1 MDQQQWMNLFLFF
14 AILLGAFFLYKYLQ
28 KNNYIEGMETNTANG
43 LAANSEQFDQKLQE
57 YIQKSKDE
65 LNIDKYRTQ
74 YENIVLH
81 MDDWTSLFMLKS
93 ILLAQSPEQAM
104 PMLAVGSLVRN
115 GLNNVL
121 KFSDKE
127 KSSGSFF

>member
-28 KNNYIEGMETNTANG
+28 KNKYIEGMETQPANG
-43 LAANSEQFDQKLQE
+43 MAAGSEQLDQKLQQS
-57 YIQKSKDE
+57 IQKSKDE
-65 LNIDKYRTQ
+65 LNIEKYQTQ

-93 ILLAQSPEQAM
+93 ILMAQSPEQAL
-104 PMLAVGSLVRN
+104 PMLAFGSLARN
-115 GLNNVL
+115 GLNNIL
-121 KFSDKE
+121 KFSDKQ
-127 KSSGSFF
+127 KTSGSFF

>member
-28 KNNYIEGMETNTANG
+28 KNNYIEGMETQPANG
-43 LAANSEQFDQKLQE
+43 MAAGSEQLDQKLQQS
-57 YIQKSKDE
+57 IQKSKDE
-65 LNIDKYRTQ
+65 LNIEKYQTQ

-93 ILLAQSPEQAM
+93 ILMAQSPEQAL
-104 PMLAVGSLVRN
+104 PMLAFGSLARN
-115 GLNNVL
+115 GLNNIL
-121 KFSDKE
+121 KFSDKQ
-127 KSSGSFF
+127 KTSGSFF

>member
-28 KNNYIEGMETNTANG
+28 KNNYIEGMETKTANG
-43 LAANSEQFDQKLQE
+43 MAAGSEQLDQKLQQS
-57 YIQKSKDE
+57 IQKSKDE
-65 LNIDKYRTQ
+65 LNIEKYQTQ

-93 ILLAQSPEQAM
+93 ILMAQSPEQAL
-104 PMLAVGSLVRN
+104 PMLAFGSLARN
-115 GLNNVL
+115 GLNNIL
-121 KFSDKE
+121 KFSDKQ
-127 KSSGSFF
+127 KTSGSFF

>member
-28 KNNYIEGMETNTANG
+28 KNNYIEGMETQTANG
-43 LAANSEQFDQKLQE
+43 MAAGSEQLDQKLQQS
-57 YIQKSKDE
+57 IQKSKDE
-65 LNIDKYRTQ
+65 LNIEKYQTQ

-93 ILLAQSPEQAM
+93 ILMAKSPEQAL
-104 PMLAVGSLVRN
+104 PMLAFGSLARN
-115 GLNNVL
+115 GLNNIL
-121 KFSDKE
+121 KFSDKQ
-127 KSSGSFF
+127 KTSGSFF